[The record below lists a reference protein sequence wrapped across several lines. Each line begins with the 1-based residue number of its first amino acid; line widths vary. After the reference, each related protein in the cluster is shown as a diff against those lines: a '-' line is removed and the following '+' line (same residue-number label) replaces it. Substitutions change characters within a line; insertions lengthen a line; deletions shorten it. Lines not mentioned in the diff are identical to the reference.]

1 MKRVKGNK
9 VFLALI
15 IMLAVLGTVSVSSPC
30 TVQAMSKSAQHKLY
44 KKTMKNYARKVKASY
59 KRNSVGLSSRTPKV
73 LYLFGDIDKNG
84 TDELI
89 MRYGYGVDRNT
100 AVSSGYGESTT
111 IYTIKKGKVITVL
124 DHTNVN
130 PLCHDNFVRIFK
142 NRSRID
148 MGLSHGY
155 DDHLFCKYSNGK
167 LYTRKNT
174 IWMTATDNSARYND
188 KKISFSTYRKK
199 YNYLTNNRKGYIMK
213 YYK

>member
-1 MKRVKGNK
+1 M
-9 VFLALI
+9 
-15 IMLAVLGTVSVSSPC
+15 
-30 TVQAMSKSAQHKLY
+30 
-44 KKTMKNYARKVKASY
+44 
-59 KRNSVGLSSRTPKV
+59 PK
-73 LYLFGDIDKNG
+73 
-84 TDELI
+84 
-89 MRYGYGVDRNT
+89 
-100 AVSSGYGESTT
+100 
-111 IYTIKKGKVITVL
+111 IKKGKVITVL